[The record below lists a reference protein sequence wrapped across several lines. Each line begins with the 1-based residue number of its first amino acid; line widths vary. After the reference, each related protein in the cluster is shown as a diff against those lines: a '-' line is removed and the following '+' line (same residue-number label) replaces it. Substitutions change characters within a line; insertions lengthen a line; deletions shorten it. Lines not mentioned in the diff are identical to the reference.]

1 MKRIIAP
8 KGTKDIFLPEIKKWQ
23 YIEEKIRDYFPR
35 FLYEEIRTPIFEYSE
50 LFQRGIGRETEVVQ
64 KEMYTFKDKAN
75 RDLTLRP
82 ENTASVVRAAIEND
96 LFNRVYP
103 LRFFYIGPMFRYDK
117 PQKGRFRQ
125 FHQFGVEVF
134 GDESAQVD
142 AEVIF
147 SSYDFLKE
155 INIKDIQLHLNSVG
169 CENCRPKFLR
179 DLEAEAEKKKND
191 LCIDCQ
197 RKIHTNPLRIF
208 DCKNLKC
215 IEVSNNFPKIID
227 YLCEECGSH
236 FEDVKS
242 TLSIFKVKFD
252 INPRLVRGL
261 DYYTKT
267 AFEISSKQL
276 GAQDALLGGGRYNNL
291 VKELGGAD
299 ISGIGFAAG
308 IERIILQLD
317 DAKSKKDKMI
327 FIAYQSLPLMNKAIQ
342 LAKLLWDKGYN
353 AYVDYNSK
361 NLKKQLKKANKIGI
375 DYTFI
380 LGEDEIVAKSISI
393 KSMKDYEQTTI
404 KQEELDKWLKN
415 NI

>member
-23 YIEEKIRDYFPR
+23 YIEEKIRGYFPR
-35 FLYEEIRTPIFEYSE
+35 FLYEEIRTPIFEHSE
-50 LFQRGIGRETEVVQ
+50 LFQRGIGTETEIVQ

-82 ENTASVVRAAIEND
+82 ETTASVVRAAIEND

-142 AEVIF
+142 AEVIY

-179 DLEAEAEKKKND
+179 HLEAEAEKKKND

-215 IEVSNNFPKIID
+215 IEISNNFPKIID

-267 AFEISSKQL
+267 AFEISSNQL

-299 ISGIGFAAG
+299 ISGMGFAAG

-342 LAKLLWDKGYN
+342 LAKSLWDKGYHV
-353 AYVDYNSK
+353 YVDYNSK

-393 KSMKDYEQTTI
+393 KSMKDYEQITI

>member
-8 KGTKDIFLPEIKKWQ
+8 KGTKDIFLPEIEKWQ
-23 YIEEKIRDYFPR
+23 YIEEKIRGYFPR

-50 LFQRGIGRETEVVQ
+50 LFQRGIGTETEVVQ

-96 LFNRVYP
+96 LFNGVYP

-142 AEVIF
+142 AEVIY

-197 RKIHTNPLRIF
+197 RKTHTNPLRIF

-215 IEVSNNFPKIID
+215 IEISNDFPKIID

-252 INPRLVRGL
+252 INSRLVRGL

-267 AFEISSKQL
+267 AFEISSNQL

-299 ISGIGFAAG
+299 ISGMGFAAG

-342 LAKLLWDKGYN
+342 LAKSLWDKGYR

-380 LGEDEIVAKSISI
+380 LGEDEIVTKSISI
-393 KSMKDYEQTTI
+393 KNMKDYEQITI

>member
-1 MKRIIAP
+1 MKKIIAP
-8 KGTKDIFLPEIKKWQ
+8 KGTKDIFPPEIVKWH
-23 YIEEKIRDYFPR
+23 YLEEKLRDYFPR
-35 FLYEEIRTPIFEYSE
+35 FMYKEIRTPIFEYVE
-50 LFQRGIGRETEVVQ
+50 LFQRGIGTETEVVQ

-96 LFNRVYP
+96 LFNRVLP

-142 AEVIF
+142 AEVIY

-155 INIKDIQLHLNSVG
+155 INVSDIQLHLNSVG
-169 CENCRPKFLR
+169 CENCRPNFLKHLR
-179 DLEAEAEKKKND
+179 TESEKRMKE
-191 LCIDCQ
+191 LCVDCQ

-215 IEVSNNFPKIID
+215 IEISNDFPKIID
-227 YLCEECGSH
+227 YLCKECGTH
-236 FEDVKS
+236 FEEVKEA
-242 TLSIFKVKFD
+242 LSIFKIKFD
-252 INPRLVRGL
+252 LNPRLVRGL

-267 AFEISSKQL
+267 AFEITSSQL

-291 VKELGGAD
+291 IKELGGAD
-299 ISGIGFAAG
+299 ISGMGFAAG
-308 IERIILQLD
+308 IERIMLQLD
-317 DAKSKKDKMI
+317 DVKHKKDKMI

-342 LAKLLWDKGYN
+342 LAKSLWDKGYCV
-353 AYVDYNSK
+353 YVDYNLK

-380 LGEDEIVAKSISI
+380 IGEDEIVNESISI
-393 KSMKDYEQTTI
+393 KSMKNYEQITI
-404 KQEELDKWLKN
+404 KQEELDKWLIN

>member
-1 MKRIIAP
+1 MRRITAP

-23 YIEEKIRDYFPR
+23 YIEEKIRGYFPR
-35 FLYEEIRTPIFEYSE
+35 FLYEEIRTPIFEHSE
-50 LFQRGIGRETEVVQ
+50 LFQRGIGTETEVVQ
-64 KEMYTFKDKAN
+64 KEMYAFKDKAN

-96 LFNRVYP
+96 LFNKVYP

-142 AEVIF
+142 AEVIY
-147 SSYDFLKE
+147 SSYYFLKE
-155 INIKDIQLHLNSVG
+155 INIKNIQLHLNSVG

-179 DLEAEAEKKKND
+179 QLEAEAEKNKNG

-208 DCKNLKC
+208 DCKNPKC
-215 IEVSNNFPKIID
+215 IEISNSFPKIID

-242 TLSIFKVKFD
+242 TLSILKVEFD

-267 AFEISSKQL
+267 AFEISSDQL

-291 VKELGGAD
+291 VKELGGMD
-299 ISGIGFAAG
+299 IPGMGFAAG

-317 DAKSKKDKMI
+317 DAKNKKDKMI

-342 LAKLLWDKGYN
+342 LAKSLWDKGYH

-361 NLKKQLKKANKIGI
+361 NLKKQLKKANRIGI

-380 LGEDEIVAKSISI
+380 LGEDEIVAESISI
-393 KSMKDYEQTTI
+393 KNMKDYDQITI

>member
-1 MKRIIAP
+1 MRRIIAP
-8 KGTKDIFLPEIKKWQ
+8 KGTKDIFFPEIKKWQ
-23 YIEEKIRDYFPR
+23 YIEEKIRGYFPR
-35 FLYEEIRTPIFEYSE
+35 FLYEEIRTPIFEHSE
-50 LFQRGIGRETEVVQ
+50 LFQRGIGAETEIVQ

-82 ENTASVVRAAIEND
+82 EDTASVVRAAIEND

-179 DLEAEAEKKKND
+179 DLEAEAEKNEND

-215 IEVSNNFPKIID
+215 IEISNNFPKIID

-317 DAKSKKDKMI
+317 DAKSKKHKMI

-361 NLKKQLKKANKIGI
+361 NLKKQLKKANKIGS
-375 DYTFI
+375 DYAFI

-393 KSMKDYEQTTI
+393 KSMKDYEQITI

>member
-23 YIEEKIRDYFPR
+23 YIEEKIRGYFPR

-50 LFQRGIGRETEVVQ
+50 LFQRGIGTETEVVQ

-179 DLEAEAEKKKND
+179 DLEAEAEKNEND

-215 IEVSNNFPKIID
+215 IEISNNFPKIID

-342 LAKLLWDKGYN
+342 LAKSLWDKGYH

-393 KSMKDYEQTTI
+393 KSMKDYEQITI

>member
-147 SSYDFLKE
+147 CSYDFLKE

-215 IEVSNNFPKIID
+215 FEISNNFPKIID